1 MAQRLVRAKKKIRDA
16 GIPYAVPEAKELPAR
31 LDAVITVIYL
41 IFNEGYAATRSG
53 PLVRADLCIEAIRL
67 ARLVRSLMGP
77 QPPTEATGLLALL
90 LLHDSRRA
98 TRLNAE
104 GDLVL
109 LEDQDRTLWNRDQ
122 IEEALPLVEEAL
134 RSRPGPLAIQAA
146 IAAVHC
152 QARRQ
157 EETDWRQILELYGV
171 LERIQPSPIVTLN
184 RAVALAMVE
193 GPERALEL
201 IDEIT
206 KDGALEN
213 YHLFHATKADML
225 RRAGS
230 LREASNAYARALE
243 LVTNDS
249 ERRFLQRR
257 LQQVENS
264 SDFSA

>member
-1 MAQRLVRAKKKIRDA
+1 
-16 GIPYAVPEAKELPAR
+16 
-31 LDAVITVIYL
+31 
-41 IFNEGYAATRSG
+41 
-53 PLVRADLCIEAIRL
+53 
-67 ARLVRSLMGP
+67 
-77 QPPTEATGLLALL
+77 L